1 METFLGNYA
10 FRSYA
15 FCSAILGLKMLFSAV
30 YTGRTRQRVQGY
42 INAEDATVFGD
53 AAAASG
59 VAEAPEV
66 AHALRIQRNDLEN
79 IPLFFAVSLIYVL
92 LGYSHFAVAF
102 WCWTFTLARLAHT
115 YCYMHHLQPGRA
127 ISFTIG
133 AVATLAMIIQIAWT
147 TL

>member
-1 METFLGNYA
+1 MDTFLGNYA

-15 FCSAILGLKMLFSAV
+15 FCSAILGLKMLYSAV
-30 YTGRTRQRVQGY
+30 STGRTRSRVQGF
-42 INAEDATVFGD
+42 INAEDATAFGGG
-53 AAAASG
+53 G
-59 VAEAPEV
+59 VAAGAVEAPEV

-79 IPLFFAVSLIYVL
+79 IPLFFAIGLIYVL

-127 ISFTIG
+127 ISFVVG
-133 AVATLAMIIQIAWT
+133 AIATVAMIVQILWT

>member
-15 FCSAILGLKMLFSAV
+15 FCAAILALKMLYSAV

-42 INAEDATVFGD
+42 VNVEDAGTFGD
-53 AAAASG
+53 AGAAAG
-59 VAEAPEV
+59 AVEAPEV

-79 IPLFFAVSLIYVL
+79 IPLFFAIGLIYVL

-115 YCYMHHLQPGRA
+115 YSYVHHLQPARA
-127 ISFTIG
+127 ICFTIG
-133 AVATLAMIIQIAWT
+133 AVAIVAMIVQILWT